1 MKTMLILTDFS
12 EAAFRAAEYAC
23 ELVDPLQ
30 IGRIIVFHAYQTVV
44 VGTDLPIATAMTD
57 RQIYLDSMEA
67 LGLLH
72 DRLKPLAGPT
82 VKIDLLAEDTSLFP
96 DPINELCR
104 KEAIDLIVMGVS
116 GKSGLEKLL
125 MGSVT
130 TQMLRSGEFPV
141 LIVPQ
146 DALIGRVVESIVF
159 STDLKDVSTIPVD
172 LLHNFLDVFPAT
184 LHVVNVMPEAKEK
197 YSPETEESIAKL
209 HAILERY
216 NPDFHY
222 IQGDDIVE
230 NILSFSEQQH
240 VSLIIAVPK
249 KHNFFSTVFHKS
261 VSKKL
266 AYNSRVP
273 LLSLPALH

>member
-1 MKTMLILTDFS
+1 MLILTDFS

-23 ELVDPLQ
+23 DLVDPLQ
-30 IGRIIVFHAYQTVV
+30 IGRIILFHAFQTVV
-44 VGTDLPIATAMTD
+44 VGTDLPAATVLND
-57 RQIYLDSMEA
+57 RQIYLDSMES
-67 LGLLH
+67 LGLVH

-96 DPINELCR
+96 DSINELCR
-104 KEAIDLIVMGVS
+104 KEAIDLTVMGVS
-116 GKSGLEKLL
+116 GKTGLEKLL

-146 DALIGRVVESIVF
+146 DALIGRAMESIVF
-159 STDLKDVSTIPVD
+159 STDLKDVSAIPVD

-184 LHVVNVMPEAKEK
+184 LHVVNVLPEAKEK

-209 HAILERY
+209 HATLEKY
-216 NPDFHY
+216 NPAFHY

-230 NILSFSEQQH
+230 NILSFSEQHH
-240 VSLIIAVPK
+240 VSLIVTVPK

-261 VSKKL
+261 ISKKL

-273 LLSLPALH
+273 LLYLPALH